1 MRIKKINSHTA
12 MNLRTTKKEVSKM
25 FELELSETETST
37 SVSSSKYDSLFTAE
51 EHEVLRLFRVY
62 LVEGCGFQKTSASSY
77 RANFMRARSKS
88 LASEELNSDERSA
101 RKKFDEFLKHLGV
114 TDDGSVEDDDEV
126 SDELI
131 EEDDVEVIEEISA
144 S

>member
-1 MRIKKINSHTA
+1 
-12 MNLRTTKKEVSKM
+12 M
-25 FELELSETETST
+25 FELELSETETSA

-51 EHEVLRLFRVY
+51 EHEVLRLFRTY

-88 LASEELNSDERSA
+88 LVNEELNSDERSA

-114 TDDGSVEDDDEV
+114 TDEGIVEDTDE
-126 SDELI
+126 DAEEHI
-131 EEDDVEVIEEISA
+131 EEDDVEVIDES
-144 S
+144 